1 MNNKK
6 FQKITVLLIAM
17 LAVQFTFGSIIG
29 SVSDKSKSKYSL
41 KNFNTTY
48 KGISPYSLR
57 GKFAIKGSEI
67 LGVEKFSDNSLEFN
81 SIIRYERGNTS
92 YVYPYKHVVTVPK
105 FKTPLDSRL

>member
-6 FQKITVLLIAM
+6 FQKLAVLLLAM

-29 SVSDKSKSKYSL
+29 SVSDKSKNKYTL
-41 KNFNTTY
+41 KNFNSTF
-48 KGISPYSLR
+48 KGVSPYSLR
-57 GKFAIKGSEI
+57 GQFAIKGSDVF
-67 LGVEKFSDNSLEFN
+67 GVEQISNNSLEFN